1 MSTHDVLAY
10 AVATEAVRRL
20 RTGAAPWSAIFSPD
34 AYVTASRAWPVPD
47 FVILDTTNGL
57 SVAAEFKPPQQSKR
71 EYLTGLGQALAYSRD
86 FHYSLL
92 VVPDVAE
99 DGYPIAD
106 HIVSVLKQ
114 PVLIAAPVALLSYDP
129 AIFSP
134 HSPAFSEA
142 HFFAARAVAPT
153 RLAALDTSFYA
164 KWREMGPQEIQ
175 LLLAHSYDEMRS
187 TAAPGANIRDRAFNR
202 LWTEIQSGHVHHW
215 GGGVRHYANTPTQK
229 AGVAKNY
236 RNFLFHIAW
245 TEADGALTKAGLD
258 ALHVATMYG
267 HASRPF
273 ADAIAS
279 AVLMEGKHLILF
291 NAISEYQDGLPQ
303 PFPSEETWLAGLET
317 FLENKGLLKRNPARA
332 GTVSA
337 RQFLKAEKQLWKNLE
352 LIIPRGQRVFHPGR
366 GFIFNWARISD
377 LLRA

>member
-20 RTGAAPWSAIFSPD
+20 RIGAAPWSSIFSPD
-34 AYVTASRAWPVPD
+34 TYVTASRTWPVPD
-47 FVILDTTNGL
+47 FVILDTTHGL
-57 SVAAEFKPPQQSKR
+57 SLAAEFKPPQQSKR

-92 VVPDVAE
+92 VVPDVAD
-99 DGYPIAD
+99 DGYPIAN
-106 HIVSVLKQ
+106 HIVSVLQQ
-114 PVLIAAPVALLSYDP
+114 PALVDAPVAVLSYNP

-134 HSPAFSEA
+134 ISPAFTEA
-142 HFFAARAVAPT
+142 HFFGARVVAPA
-153 RLAALDTSFYA
+153 RPAPLDKSFYA
-164 KWREMGPQEIQ
+164 KWREMGSHEIQ
-175 LLLAHSYDEMRS
+175 LLLSHSYDEMRS
-187 TAAPGANIRDRAFNR
+187 NAAVGSTVRDRAFNR
-202 LWTEIQSGHVHHW
+202 LWVEIQAGGVRHW
-215 GGGVRHYANTPTQK
+215 SGGVRHYANTATQK

-236 RNFLFHIAW
+236 RNFLFHTGW

-258 ALHVATMYG
+258 VLHVATMYG

-273 ADAIAS
+273 ADAIAR
-279 AVLMEGKHLILF
+279 AILMEGKHLILF
-291 NAISEYQDGLPQ
+291 NAISEYQDTLAQ
-303 PFPSEETWLAGLET
+303 PFPGEVVWLDGLET
-317 FLENKGLLKRNPARA
+317 FLENKGLLKRNPART

-337 RQFLKAEKQLWKNLE
+337 RQFFKAEKQLWKNLE